1 MNLEKLIKDGINI
14 YGSTCIFCKE
24 NKANALLTIVPHNCL
39 RQLRRINKRKTRKNF
54 RELSVFSSWNIE
66 NLLVACHPCRDKIQ
80 NKGVYQ
86 SLDITVL
93 AKLDEIRLSHGFLPL
108 LNVASQ
114 RDFRFKLY
122 NKIMEKQN
130 ESNIN

>member
-1 MNLEKLIKDGINI
+1 MNLEELIEEGIRI
-14 YGSTCIFCKE
+14 YGSTCIFCKK
-24 NKANALLTIVPHNCL
+24 NKVNALLNIVPHNCL
-39 RQLRRINKRKTRKNF
+39 RQLRRINKRKTRKNY

-86 SLDITVL
+86 SLNITVL

-108 LNVASQ
+108 LSVANQ

-122 NKIMEKQN
+122 NKIIEK
-130 ESNIN
+130 